1 MIDIN
6 AEIIPS
12 KSLGGINLGDHI
24 GSYEHFFERCVFK
37 YVQDALFSVK
47 YKFPCHYISMSVDVR
62 NGNVYKI
69 TAHPGYQGWMQGIYI
84 GDSTEKI
91 PDSFSYD
98 DCDEGYMDK
107 GMDGVIIQTDI
118 DDPLPEELIDA
129 KVGEIAVFLPSAFK
143 P

>member
-12 KSLGGINLGDHI
+12 KSLGGITLGDNI
-24 GSYEHFFERCVFK
+24 GSYEQFFERYVVK
-37 YVQDALFSVK
+37 HVQDALFSVK
-47 YKFPCHYISMSVDVR
+47 YKIPSHYISISVDVR
-62 NGNVYKI
+62 NGEIYKV
-69 TAHPGYQGWMQGIYI
+69 TAHPGYQGGMQGIYI

-91 PDSFSYD
+91 PDSFFYD

-107 GMDGVIIQTDI
+107 SMDGVIIQTDI

-129 KVGEIAVFLPSAFK
+129 KVGEIAVFLPSTFK
-143 P
+143 F

>member
-12 KSLGGINLGDHI
+12 KSLGGLILGENISVHKI
-24 GSYEHFFERCVFK
+24 LFGKIFVK

-47 YKFPCHYISMSVDVR
+47 YKIPSHYVSISVDVR
-62 NGNVYKI
+62 NGNIYKI
-69 TAHPGYQGWMQGIYI
+69 TAHPGYQGGMNGLYI
-84 GDSTEKI
+84 GDSTVKI
-91 PDSFSYD
+91 PDSFVYD

-107 GMDGVIIQTDI
+107 GMDGVIIHTDI

-129 KVGEIAVFLPSAFK
+129 KVGEIAVFSPCAFK
-143 P
+143 F